1 MKQKAISAVLIASM
15 LLSMSGCALFDKDDK
30 AVLAAAEEYASAVAS
45 ADMDSVISLSAD
57 GEETD
62 FTEYI
67 AGCMDDKQMG
77 DVFDA
82 ILGSITYE
90 IDPESVVSSKKDASA
105 SVDITYTIADCET
118 IYKDVASKGGS
129 LADFADAIENDD
141 GDNTVEISQTIK
153 FVLDG
158 KDWLVK
164 DKNDKNLTE
173 VYEFFG
179 MVAVLSVTEQY
190 AKAVVNRDFDTL
202 NGLATYEYGTEFES
216 YFSYYE
222 DYADPELKEVYDA
235 INDTLSYRIE
245 GSKLSVNGNK
255 ASIDVTFIEV
265 AYNTVYNDVY
275 SAGGNLD
282 DFIAAI
288 KSNNGMNTYEITQ
301 SLNFEL
307 IDGKWLIDSDL
318 YDLYSY
324 YDYYA
329 AVEYYTWP
337 TSSSFEPITMSFFES
352 TLSSTLGYTAK
363 EYFEDLYCTA
373 QYTGNDLKI
382 CIFQQYDLKHAS
394 EVYNESYYLRFQ
406 DIISKGAFSG
416 SYDYAFSGT
425 EGYIILDGYINYDQG
440 WFNHNGYIYGG
451 LFFTGDVFVVV
462 LAYTNDFTAQ
472 YQVDMFLQAIGY
484 PTP

>member
-1 MKQKAISAVLIASM
+1 MKKKAISAVLIASM

-57 GEETD
+57 GEETE

-82 ILGSITYE
+82 ILGSISYE

-105 SVDITYTIADCET
+105 SVDVTYTIADCEA
-118 IYKDVASKGGS
+118 IYKDVASTGGS
-129 LADFADAIENDD
+129 LADFADAIEDDD
-141 GDNTVEISQTIK
+141 GDNTIEISQTIK

-164 DKNDKNLTE
+164 DKNDKNLSE

-179 MVAVLSVTEQY
+179 MIAVLSATEQY
-190 AKAVVNRDFDTL
+190 AKAVVNIDMNSL
-202 NGLATYEYGTEFES
+202 KGLTTYDYASEFES
-216 YFSYYE
+216 YLSYYE
-222 DYADPELKEVYDA
+222 EYSDADLKEVYAA
-235 INDTLSYRIE
+235 IDDTLGYEIK
-245 GSKLSVNGNK
+245 GNTLSVNGNK
-255 ASIDVTFIEV
+255 ASIDVVFTEV
-265 AYNTVYNDVY
+265 AYVTVYDNVY
-275 SAGGNLD
+275 SAGGNISDYLE
-282 DFIAAI
+282 AI
-288 KSNNGMNTYEITQ
+288 KSNNGANTYEITQ
-301 SLNFEL
+301 TLLFEL
-307 IDGKWLIDSDL
+307 IDGQWLIDSDL

-363 EYFEDLYCTA
+363 EFFEDLYCTA
-373 QYTGNDLKI
+373 QYTANDLKI